1 MHDIAEF
8 LRTHDPFSGL
18 DEEALERLVERVEVE
33 DFEAG
38 ATILK
43 QGEPSQGR
51 VLVVQRGAIE
61 LVDGSRVLDVLG
73 EGELFGHP
81 SMLSGL
87 PYGFEARAQEDSR
100 CYSIAA
106 SDVIPLLARRSSLS
120 YLTRSLLQ
128 PRERGG
134 AAAEADVASAEMTQQ
149 PARALIRR
157 EPVTCAADR
166 PLREVSRLMSD
177 ENVNSMIVRAENGEL
192 GIVTDGDLRSR
203 VVEEGMSVDAPVGE
217 ALSGPLT
224 TVSADAA
231 GADVMLAMLDKDVR
245 HVGVL
250 SPKGELLG
258 VLGGID
264 LVAAEART
272 PFALR
277 REIARARDKQELSEA
292 AQRLRSTVV
301 ALHATKL
308 PPQQIGR
315 VISVVADALIRRMIE
330 LAIESKGTTPAG
342 FAWLALGSHGRRE
355 TVPSSDVDSGMAW
368 EDESEQESAGSDPG
382 RTSDGVVG
390 YMRAIAA
397 DVEDCIRVIGW
408 RLDPH
413 GVTASSE
420 FSASS
425 MGAWR
430 RSIGNWLQN
439 PGDEKVLIATSI
451 LLDGRTVYGPA
462 ELDPRSI
469 LLEPE
474 NRARLLPSM
483 LRLALAQKLPTG
495 FRGNIVVESSGEHSG
510 SFDIKH
516 GGLLSVVDTARF
528 AALKAGA
535 KVTTTIER
543 LRAASELGAIEPA
556 HARTLEEAYDL
567 FTALRL
573 EHQIQQLERGN
584 EPNDYVDPKE
594 LSELT
599 RRYLRD
605 AFREVAAVQK
615 SLSSAHA

>member
-1 MHDIAEF
+1 MNDIAEF
-8 LRTHDPFSGL
+8 LRSHDPFSGL
-18 DEEALERLVERVEVE
+18 DEEALERLVERVEVK

-43 QGEPSQGR
+43 QGERSQGR
-51 VLVVQRGAIE
+51 VLVVRRGAIE
-61 LVDGSRVLDVLG
+61 LIDGSRVLDVLG
-73 EGELFGHP
+73 VGELFGHP

-87 PYGFEARAQEDSR
+87 PFGFEARAQEDSR
-100 CYSIAA
+100 CYSMAA

-128 PRERGG
+128 PREPGG

-224 TVSADAA
+224 TVGADAA
-231 GADVMLAMLDKDVR
+231 GADVMLAMLDNDVR

-250 SPKGELLG
+250 SPRGELLG

-330 LAIESKGTTPAG
+330 LAIESKGTTPAE

-368 EDESEQESAGSDPG
+368 ADESEQESSAE
-382 RTSDGVVG
+382 GVVG
-390 YMRAIAA
+390 YMRTIAA
-397 DVEDCIRVIGW
+397 DVEDCIRVVGW

-425 MGAWR
+425 MDTWR
-430 RSIGNWLQN
+430 RSIGHWLQN
-439 PGDEKVLIATSI
+439 PGDEKVLIASSI
-451 LLDGRTVYGPA
+451 LLDGRTLYGPA
-462 ELDPRSI
+462 EMDPRAI

-474 NRARLLPSM
+474 NRATLLPSM
-483 LRLALAQKLPTG
+483 LLLALAPRVPTG

-510 SFDIKH
+510 TFDIKH
-516 GGLLSVVDTARF
+516 GGLLPVVDIARY
-528 AALKAGA
+528 AALKAGT

-543 LRAASELGAIEPA
+543 LRAASELGALEPA

-567 FTALRL
+567 FSALRL

-584 EPNDYVDPKE
+584 EPDDYVDPKE

-615 SLSSAHA
+615 SLSSGV